1 MVRRRLGPGN
11 EAPEATGG
19 GPKTLDAISVSSF
32 LSAPS
37 GKTYGTGGVVD
48 GSTRLSTKCGW
59 TRRIVSTKF
68 IDGVDKVW
76 MTRLGLWAG
85 RLEGGRQPPIANIST
100 LGRDEL
106 VDEVAAERSSEYRS
120 PRRDQTP
127 SMNATSASSEAPP
140 RSTSR
145 TSVPSTANRQV

>member
-1 MVRRRLGPGN
+1 VVRRRPGPGN

-37 GKTYGTGGVVD
+37 GKTYGTVRVVD

-59 TRRIVSTKF
+59 GRRIVSTKLP
-68 IDGVDKVW
+68 DGVDKLW
-76 MTRLGLWAG
+76 TGPFGLSAG
-85 RLEGGRQPPIANIST
+85 AIRSGGQPPIANIST
-100 LGRDEL
+100 LGNRD
-106 VDEVAAERSSEYRS
+106 VDPDVAAERSSEYRS

-127 SMNATSASSEAPP
+127 SVNVNSASSEAPP
-140 RSTSR
+140 RRTSR
-145 TSVPSTANRQV
+145 ISVPSTANRQV